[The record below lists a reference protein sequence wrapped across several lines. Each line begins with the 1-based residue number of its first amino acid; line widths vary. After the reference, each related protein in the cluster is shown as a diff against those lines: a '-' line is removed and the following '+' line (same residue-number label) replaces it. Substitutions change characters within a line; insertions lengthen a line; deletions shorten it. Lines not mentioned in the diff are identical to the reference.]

1 MEEVYSCHK
10 IAGGVPVAGEVLF
23 SRDPVCFYLIDPQTG
38 RVIEKEHCL
47 YGQCVT
53 GKILVF
59 PYGKASSVVQADGMY
74 QLRLTGKGPAGLVV
88 EHADTTLA
96 ASAIIFELPLVDRA
110 PKEFYQEVR
119 DGDPVLL
126 DAESGCMKRM
136 KGGGSDGQAGLDH

>member
-59 PYGKASSVVQADGMY
+59 PYGKASSVVQAA
-74 QLRLTGKGPAGLVV
+74 RSVR
-88 EHADTTLA
+88 
-96 ASAIIFELPLVDRA
+96 SRA
-110 PKEFYQEVR
+110 PMTA
-119 DGDPVLL
+119 P
-126 DAESGCMKRM
+126 KR
-136 KGGGSDGQAGLDH
+136 SPNWLCRSSATSPSSTI